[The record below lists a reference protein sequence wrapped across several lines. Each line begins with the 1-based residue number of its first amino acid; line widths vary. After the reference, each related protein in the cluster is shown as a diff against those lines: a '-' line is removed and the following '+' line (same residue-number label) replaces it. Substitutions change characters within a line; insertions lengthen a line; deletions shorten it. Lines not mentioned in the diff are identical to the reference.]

1 MTTTLL
7 LIAPEPSAA
16 PVAAALRKQLDTEVQ
31 VVPNRRSAVASLRRN
46 DYALIVLED
55 SLTSADPEASEQL
68 YKAAAGAPLLE
79 VNFVLSNT
87 ERIVRQV
94 RAALTRRAQDRAESR
109 VAAAAALNSELA
121 STLAGLLLESQLAL
135 REAQPA
141 QQPKLRHVVE
151 LASDLRDRLRA

>member
-1 MTTTLL
+1 MTTTIL
-7 LIAPEPSAA
+7 LIAPEVAAA
-16 PVAAALRKQLDTEVQ
+16 PVAAAIRKQLDTEVQ
-31 VVPNRRSAVASLRRN
+31 IVPNRRSAVALLRRN

-55 SLTSADPEASEQL
+55 NLTASDPEAADQL
-68 YKAAAGAPLLE
+68 YKSASGAVMLE
-79 VNFVLSNT
+79 VNFVLSNA

-94 RAALTRRAQDRAESR
+94 RSALTRRAQDRAQAR
-109 VAAAAALNSELA
+109 TAATAALNGELA

-135 REAQPA
+135 REAPAA

>member
-94 RAALTRRAQDRAESR
+94 RAALTRRAQDRAQAR